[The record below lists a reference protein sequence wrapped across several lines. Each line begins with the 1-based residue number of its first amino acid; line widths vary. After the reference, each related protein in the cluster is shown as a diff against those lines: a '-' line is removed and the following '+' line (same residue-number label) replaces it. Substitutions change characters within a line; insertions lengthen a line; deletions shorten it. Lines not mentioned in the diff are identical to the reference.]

1 MQPEA
6 ESDTVETR
14 LLASRDV
21 RVIVAPLL
29 TPARLWLVFFVP
41 AYPTD
46 VTSSL
51 CHISLLIPSLIS
63 LVSFPSLPFPDTV
76 MPRKHTAIKTEPL
89 RRLVVSE
96 TLISA
101 IRCLSV
107 SPTPRPEGTSHR
119 FLAVK
124 ERRLL
129 QNMTVTLIAQSTATA
144 GRLTESAECCGQEC
158 DVEE

>member
-6 ESDTVETR
+6 GSDTVGTR

-29 TPARLWLVFFVP
+29 TPTRLWLLFFLP
-41 AYPTD
+41 AYSTA

-51 CHISLLIPSLIS
+51 SHVSLSSPSLIS
-63 LVSFPSLPFPDTV
+63 LVSLPSLPFPDAVT
-76 MPRKHTAIKTEPL
+76 PRKRTAIKTEPL
-89 RRLVVSE
+89 RRLAVSE

-107 SPTPRPEGTSHR
+107 PSTPRPEGTSYR

-124 ERRLL
+124 E
-129 QNMTVTLIAQSTATA
+129 
-144 GRLTESAECCGQEC
+144 
-158 DVEE
+158 

>member
-6 ESDTVETR
+6 GSDTVETR

-29 TPARLWLVFFVP
+29 TPTRLWLVFFLP
-41 AYPTD
+41 AYPAA

-51 CHISLLIPSLIS
+51 CHVSLLIPSLIS
-63 LVSFPSLPFPDTV
+63 LVSLPSLPLPNAVT
-76 MPRKHTAIKTEPL
+76 PRKRTAIKAEPL
-89 RRLVVSE
+89 RRLAVSQ

-101 IRCLSV
+101 IRCLPVPS
-107 SPTPRPEGTSHR
+107 TPRPEGTSHR

-124 ERRLL
+124 E
-129 QNMTVTLIAQSTATA
+129 
-144 GRLTESAECCGQEC
+144 
-158 DVEE
+158 